1 MEHTQVVFSDSVNGE
16 VQLFSNDK
24 KVGIVSV
31 AIANEKL
38 TVFHTEVV
46 MSSKA
51 AGFQNYC
58 SSN

>member
-31 AIANEKL
+31 AIL
-38 TVFHTEVV
+38 
-46 MSSKA
+46 SL
-51 AGFQNYC
+51 C
-58 SSN
+58 